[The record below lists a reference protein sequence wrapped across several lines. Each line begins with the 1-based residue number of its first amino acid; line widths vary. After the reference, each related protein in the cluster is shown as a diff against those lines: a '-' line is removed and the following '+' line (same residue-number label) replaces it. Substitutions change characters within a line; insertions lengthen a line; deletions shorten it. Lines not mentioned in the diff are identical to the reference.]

1 MTMPQ
6 EKYWSTLCNR
16 FGSGWT
22 RFWFTPSDPIVLCL
36 LRFMVGL
43 VALWWFLGLLPVVQ
57 EWYGPQGMFPLS
69 LAQELRKDAA
79 GDLTFAIP
87 VLDWIE
93 SPSQLWLAY
102 YLGLASIVLMIAG
115 VLSRITTIAALLF
128 VLSFIHRGVMLAR
141 PVDDILAMLMF
152 YLCLGPTGAE
162 LSVDAL
168 IRKRRQQS
176 LANTSGVTESIRYS
190 SAATVATR
198 LMQVH
203 LALVYGAMF
212 IGRASRRSLVA
223 RHRGVVDHGPAR
235 FAADRSHGRQQC
247 RQPCIRIPDQLRHPH
262 HFVIRTGLR
271 AINLES
277 TGAADPTWDERRFLG
292 RHGRHERLGQL
303 LRTDAICEPCL
314 RCSANHPQL
323 DGPKSGNRRDSGA
336 SVK

>member
-57 EWYGPQGMFPLS
+57 DWYGPQGMFPLS

-79 GDLTFAIP
+79 GDVTFAIP

-212 IGRASRRSLVA
+212 IAQLQGEAWWQGTAVWWIMARPDSRLIDLTGVSNAGNLAFEYLINFGTHIILLFELAFALLIWNPLV
-223 RHRGVVDHGPAR
+223 RPILLGLSVVFWVAMAITSGWVSFSVLML
-235 FAADRSHGRQQC
+235 FANLAYVAPQT
-247 RQPCIRIPDQLRHPH
+247 IRNW
-262 HFVIRTGLR
+262 TGLK
-271 AINLES
+271 
-277 TGAADPTWDERRFLG
+277 AATAATVAP
-292 RHGRHERLGQL
+292 
-303 LRTDAICEPCL
+303 A
-314 RCSANHPQL
+314 
-323 DGPKSGNRRDSGA
+323 
-336 SVK
+336 